1 MKTIKKICHIL
12 CAIAFSALFAV
23 AFAYA
28 LRYIY
33 LYYYKIDLFLPQTY
47 AAISAYWN
55 SGATLRGEDFLLLMG
70 IFMAVPVNIVVWIII
85 FHMRFAPLITTPLS
99 WLGSLGIGE
108 YKAPVINIK
117 NLKVEE
123 KKTLEQVVQER
134 IDIEKKK
141 NPQPDSG
148 KFRQDIIEKIE
159 EEKNNQN

>member
-1 MKTIKKICHIL
+1 M
-12 CAIAFSALFAV
+12 
-23 AFAYA
+23 
-28 LRYIY
+28 
-33 LYYYKIDLFLPQTY
+33 Q
-47 AAISAYWN
+47 
-55 SGATLRGEDFLLLMG
+55 
-70 IFMAVPVNIVVWIII
+70 
-85 FHMRFAPLITTPLS
+85 FAPLITTPLG
-99 WLGSLGIGE
+99 WIASLGIGE